1 MLRIGITYYPGEAAH
16 HGKNQTALALAN
28 VCSSLWAECHV
39 VLVNPKEDGGSWW
52 PSVERMAGV
61 DDAAFSSLERGS
73 LEYLIDVDGLISSDR
88 RSNVAARSI
97 VFLRTFLQFSE
108 MDAAV
113 YPEMNYVPRHID
125 GAYEVWCWDLLNPP
139 ETLDAVQVGFPC
151 PLRRVPFVWT
161 PPSVEAVET
170 VEPEQKEPVGPW
182 TVHVAET
189 NTENTSSCVLPLVAI
204 RELCQK
210 QVLDATYQIHH
221 TEHLKDNRF
230 LQENVLN
237 NIQATQF
244 PIELT
249 AFTGYDR
256 WKEGKHVLFSHT
268 RFQAIRLEL
277 LYVLWLGIPVVHNSP
292 VLAELHPLLKG
303 LSYTGNQI
311 GGVCDAFRFLV
322 ERATEWGAAVE
333 EIRAAILSRWGISV
347 HQAAWE
353 DIRAGLPI
361 APVTPAPVPIEYVK
375 GPSDVLPST
384 IRIGFSD
391 MWPGFNYDV
400 NFFTDALRHFI
411 GLRQDKTVV
420 RGEEYSAEGE
430 APHLV
435 IFGPYSTNW
444 KQIPARIPKVFFS
457 GENWGPLYD
466 SSVRLYL
473 TSSREEDAS
482 HVRIPTWMTFI
493 DWFSGSSELP
503 IGCEDNPIRLPL
515 SLAMTPHPVGFTDRA
530 EFCAFVVSNPI
541 CAMRNETYH
550 VVNQYKTVNSGGHL
564 YNNIGGPLELKYAGG
579 GCGDI
584 SKHLFFAKHRF
595 TISFENSQSPGYIT
609 EKVLHAKMA
618 GCVPLYWG
626 DAETDTDFVPGSIV
640 NLSHV
645 SDPEKVLAILQ
656 TLESREDVCA
666 RVASTPLLDAEK
678 RDKALQTIQRMCD
691 ALLRIVVAD
700 GGVEADTGAR
710 DAEAVMPLAKIDKT
724 YVVNLDRRVDRWNA
738 LLSAEPYWK
747 ELATRVSAVD
757 GRSLRMSAF
766 LYRLFEHNTF
776 HWKKSIMG
784 CSLSHISLWSK
795 MVQES
800 GDYFL
805 VLEDDVRFQQGWRDE
820 WAAYAKDIPED
831 ADLLYLGGVLPPNKQ
846 ALPRVLERVNA
857 HWSRIGAN
865 TLFSHVPSP
874 IFHFCT
880 YSYII
885 SKRGAAKL
893 LAFFQQSEQKSFTSI
908 DHILGHP
915 MVGLVTYVATPLL
928 ASCFQDGDAVYMNSQ
943 FDNLLRHDQ
952 FDSDIW
958 NNTEC
963 FSEEELA
970 PFRHVSPSTQVVAS
984 EEKEMVVYYYSE
996 SQDKPYELYER
1007 TWLEDMFQR
1016 TIRVQP
1022 LANWTTLLPSNSWVL
1037 VQRPYSTL
1045 FDSYFRM
1052 LDAEGIPFKVLHLSD
1067 EFTSDCVD
1075 FYRLPQC
1082 KGVVRNY
1089 YRSDVEE
1096 FEKVVTIPLGY
1107 HYKALSEQAERPI
1120 SERELVWSFYGT
1132 DWFGRG
1138 KMLAGLDDVT
1148 PHRCLLLPDWN
1159 HPSQLG
1165 EKEYLEMMA
1174 NSRYVPI
1181 LPGNHAETFRLYE
1194 ALEAGA
1200 IPVWYSD
1207 TSFSMST
1214 GFHVWM
1220 ESQLGVRLFS
1230 PDMVHQ
1236 HMLIQTEDELER
1248 KRAVL
1253 QHHWSAVKTKVR
1265 ASLQRVLT
1273 L

>member
-16 HGKNQTALALAN
+16 HGKNQIALALAR
-28 VCSSLWAECHV
+28 VCSLWEECRV
-39 VLVNPKEDGGSWW
+39 VLLNPKEDGCDWW
-52 PSVERMAGV
+52 TEVERVSGV
-61 DDAAFSSLERGS
+61 FDAAFSSLEGGS
-73 LEYLIDVDGLISSDR
+73 LDYLIDVDGLISSDR
-88 RSNVAARSI
+88 RSKVATRSI
-97 VFLRTFLQFSE
+97 IFLRTFLQFSE

-125 GAYEVWCWDLLNPP
+125 GVYEVWCWDILNPP

-151 PLRRVPFVWT
+151 PIRRVPFVWA
-161 PPSVEAVET
+161 PLIAQGGQGEQEKQ
-170 VEPEQKEPVGPW
+170 EKQEKQGEQKEPVGPW
-182 TVHVAET
+182 TVHVVET

-210 QVLDATYQIHH
+210 QVLSASYQIHH
-221 TEHLKDNRF
+221 TEHLNDNRF

-237 NIQATQF
+237 NIQMSQF

-249 AFTGYDR
+249 SFTGYDS
-256 WKEGKHVLFSHT
+256 WMEGKHALFSHT
-268 RFQAIRLEL
+268 RFQSIRLEL

-292 VLAELHPLLKG
+292 VLSELHPLLKG

-311 GGVCDAFRFLV
+311 GSVCDAFRFLTGQAV
-322 ERATEWGAAVE
+322 EYQGAME
-333 EIRAAILSRWGISV
+333 EIRAAILSRWGVSV

-361 APVTPAPVPIEYVK
+361 APAPTPAPAPAPTPTPVDHVK
-375 GPSDVLPST
+375 EPSTSLPST

-400 NFFTDALRHFI
+400 NFFTDALRHSI
-411 GLRQDKTVV
+411 GVRKDTITI
-420 RGEEYSAEGE
+420 RGEEYSATGE

-444 KQIPARIPKVFFS
+444 KQIPATIPKVFFS
-457 GENWGPLYD
+457 GENWGPLHD

-473 TSSREEDAS
+473 TSSREEDET

-493 DWFSGSSELP
+493 DWFSGSTELP

-515 SLAMTPHPVGFTDRA
+515 SLAMTPHPVGLKDRA

-584 SKHLFFAKHRF
+584 SKHQFFANHRF

-618 GCVPLYWG
+618 GCIPLYWG

-645 SDPEKVLAILQ
+645 SDPEKVLSILQ
-656 TLESREDVCA
+656 VLESREDVCT
-666 RVASTPLLDAEK
+666 RVASTPILDAEK
-678 RDKALQTIQRMCD
+678 RDKALKTISRMCD
-691 ALLRIVVAD
+691 ALLQLVV
-700 GGVEADTGAR
+700 GGNSE
-710 DAEAVMPLAKIDKT
+710 EPLPKIDKT
-724 YVVNLDRRVDRWNA
+724 YVINLDRRADRWSA
-738 LLSAEPYWK
+738 LLEAEPHWK
-747 ELATRVSAVD
+747 ELATRISAVD

-766 LYRLFEHNTF
+766 IYRLFEHNTF

-784 CSLSHISLWSK
+784 CSLSHITLWSK

-805 VLEDDVRFQQGWRDE
+805 VLEDDVRFQKGWRNK

-846 ALPRVLERVNA
+846 ALPRALEPVNA
-857 HWSRIGAN
+857 HWSRIGMN

-915 MVGLVTYVATPLL
+915 IVGLVTYVATPLL
-928 ASCFQDGDAVYMNSQ
+928 TSCFQESDAVYMNSQ

-970 PFRHVSPSTQVVAS
+970 SFRGVKPTDD
-984 EEKEMVVYYYSE
+984 KEMVVYYYSE

-1007 TWLEDMFQR
+1007 AWLEDMFQR

-1022 LANWTTLLPSNSWVL
+1022 LTNWTTLLPSNSWVL
-1037 VQRPYSTL
+1037 VQRPYSAL

-1052 LDAEGIPFKVLHLSD
+1052 LDTEGIPFKVLHLSD

-1096 FEKVVTIPLGY
+1096 LEKVVTIPLGY
-1107 HYKALSEQAERPI
+1107 HYKASKEQAERPMA
-1120 SERELVWSFYGT
+1120 ERELVWSFHGT
-1132 DWFGRG
+1132 NWFGRG
-1138 KMLAGLDDVT
+1138 KMLTGLDDVT

-1165 EKEYLEMMA
+1165 EKEYLDMMT

-1207 TSFSMST
+1207 TRFSMST

-1220 ESQLGVRLFS
+1220 ESQLGVRLLS
-1230 PDMVHQ
+1230 PDAVHAQ
-1236 HMLIQTEDELER
+1236 MLLDTVDDMER
-1248 KRAVL
+1248 KRDIL
-1253 QHHWSAVKTKVR
+1253 QHHWSAIKTKVQ
-1265 ASLQRVLT
+1265 ASLQRILIM
-1273 L
+1273 